1 MQIARMHRI
10 GIAIAFVWSEGTM
23 GVALAHV
30 RHADA
35 ARATKLVTD
44 VAKMREGGGIRYGT
58 REFPYEFS
66 AAPSVAGTAWHVIVQ
81 EELNTQTKQFWA
93 R

>member
-1 MQIARMHRI
+1 M
-10 GIAIAFVWSEGTM
+10 WSEGTM

-30 RHADA
+30 RRGDD
-35 ARATKLVTD
+35 ARAAKLVAD
-44 VAKMREGGGIRYGT
+44 VLKMREGGGIRYGT

-66 AAPSVAGTAWHVIVQ
+66 ASPSVAGTAWHVIVQ
-81 EELNTQTKQFWA
+81 EDMKRQTKRFWA